1 MILGIQMSKVK
12 IAVLE
17 SQVERLLEKQKE
29 LTERVRANEKVVA
42 AIGLLG
48 SVVIAILGT
57 GIFQKAE
64 ACSPPRDLDGNMLP
78 FTCPPH
84 DTVILEEPKGI
95 TDKSFDEEFPDAF
108 THTVTLY
115 DTRVAHMGHSF
126 PTGEWIQKMRDHESK
141 KDRTSIDEMLNNTL
155 TEYENGSNGSTES
168 EELLQLSS
176 DRD

>member
-1 MILGIQMSKVK
+1 MSKVK

-17 SQVERLLEKQKE
+17 SQVNRLLEKQKE

-64 ACSPPRDLDGNMLP
+64 ACSPPLDGSE

-84 DTVILEEPKGI
+84 DGVVDDVFKKSSFEDNISEEEPDYVRYWNANRKVILLDSRE
-95 TDKSFDEEFPDAF
+95 DKPVVIMETYQHIMNA
-108 THTVTLY
+108 
-115 DTRVAHMGHSF
+115 
-126 PTGEWIQKMRDHESK
+126 MRDWKMEQE
-141 KDRTSIDEMLNNTL
+141 RTPAEDSINNALAEMEWNYGSDDP
-155 TEYENGSNGSTES
+155 TEQ
-168 EELLQLSS
+168 EELLQLPS
-176 DRD
+176 DGD